1 MKINLKRF
9 LKIAIV
15 SLLSIVTLI
24 SLAACTPLIRGKS
37 AYEIA
42 VVNGFKGTEEEWL
55 LSLRGDKGQN
65 GLDGKDGVN
74 FNEGYTVVDLYD
86 EMVESGNFNGSLDD
100 FIKKYFAPENT
111 EETQTEIINEL
122 FFSVCSVV
130 CSFDAN
136 STSMGAG
143 VIYSVDKEA
152 GDALILTN
160 FHVVYNENAKKSSNA
175 IAQEIYVMAYG
186 SEYLDNPLTFNATY
200 EGGSANYDLAL
211 LSVKNSD
218 AIKKSNYQAVKF
230 ADSDDLTLGE
240 DVYAIGNPK
249 GSGTSVTKGVLS
261 VVSENVSIQNVYGED
276 NVMRLIR
283 FDAAVSPGNSGGGL
297 FNGKGELI
305 GIVNAKSVVTN
316 VDGVNYAIPANVIK
330 GCTRHFITEC
340 LGKSETQ
347 IKKPLLG
354 ITVAEENSVAI
365 YDSEDKKTRIKAEV
379 VIQSVDS
386 ASIVK
391 GILEEGDRILSVEY
405 DGKVYDIDRNFKIVD
420 ITLSAFSGDEMI
432 YTVLRDGVTLKK
444 TVKITDKCLTTVK

>member
-15 SLLSIVTLI
+15 SLVSVITLI
-24 SLAACTPLIRGKS
+24 SLTACTPLIRGKS

-86 EMVESGNFNGSLDD
+86 EMVESGNFSGSLDD
-100 FIKKYFAPENT
+100 FIKKYFAPDDT
-111 EETQTEIINEL
+111 EETQTEIINQL
-122 FFSVCSVV
+122 VFSVCSVV

-136 STSMGAG
+136 SSSMGAG

-160 FHVVYNENAKKSSNA
+160 FHVVYNENAKKSSSA

-186 SEYLDNPLTFNATY
+186 GEYLSNPLTFKATY

-211 LSVKNSD
+211 LSVENSD
-218 AIKKSNYQAVKF
+218 AIKKSHYQAVKF

-249 GSGTSVTKGVLS
+249 GSGISVTKGVMS

-276 NVMRLIR
+276 NTMRLMR

-297 FNGKGELI
+297 FNGKGELV

-330 GCTRHFITEC
+330 GCTRHFVAEC
-340 LGKSETQ
+340 LGKDETQ

-354 ITVAEENSVAI
+354 ITVAEENSIAV
-365 YDSEDKKTRIKAEV
+365 YDSTDKKTRIKAEV
-379 VIQSVDS
+379 VIQSVENN
-386 ASIVK
+386 SIVK
-391 GILEEGDRILSVEY
+391 GILQEGDRILSVEY

-432 YTVLRDGVTLKK
+432 YTILRDGVTLKK
-444 TVKITDKCLTTVK
+444 TVKITDECLTAVK